1 MSSTITEMPTEP
13 HRLDLNVLIALAW
26 PQHVHHERA
35 HAWFATS
42 TTTWMTTPITEA
54 GFARLSTNPSVVTHR
69 VSMNDALAML
79 VAMRGIAGHAFLPDA
94 STLAAPTITLSAVA
108 TARQVSGAHLVNL
121 AAASGARLVTLDRGI
136 EQMLTPKDREHVF
149 VVPSHIE
156 GGPRQ
161 AG

>member
-1 MSSTITEMPTEP
+1 MPTEP

-42 TTTWMTTPITEA
+42 TSTWMTTPITEA

-79 VAMRGIAGHAFLPDA
+79 VAM
-94 STLAAPTITLSAVA
+94 
-108 TARQVSGAHLVNL
+108 
-121 AAASGARLVTLDRGI
+121 LVTLDRGI
-136 EQMLTPKDREHVF
+136 EQMLTPRVREHVF